1 MLPRFCSPLHLFQ
14 KTTRQ
19 KATFG
24 LALLIVANSVMN
36 PWSSA
41 AQAQQNAAQPAET
54 YPLVNQAAYGYST
67 VSQTRY
73 PAIQQFQGVT
83 GQLQSEIIPALV
95 DPLGRIVGCA
105 GEVLPSYVGF
115 SVAVYDADPSDP
127 TGASLGQ
134 LTPLTRTEL
143 PDIPNN
149 GILKGLAPNTEN
161 SNPYFL
167 PTSSDGTYNF
177 LLDPNRGQLDVG
189 RTYILVINPPPN
201 SIYSQ
206 RRIQI
211 RIDSRNNNLV
221 AYTATSLD
229 GRPVSSSTNQTSIA
243 GTLQVSNAEATSL
256 ILAALDL
263 NASVCQAQ
271 EIQIVKT
278 ADRAAAQPGDTV
290 VYRLTL
296 RNLASSVV
304 NNLQV
309 TDELPFGFRY
319 REGSAKAEYQ
329 KQSLPIQATANGRS
343 LVFNLNGVNLPGIQ
357 TIDQVQ
363 IINIAYAATLTPDA
377 IRGNGKNLASVQGR
391 RADNQQTV
399 KDGPAS
405 HQLRINPG
413 LLSDCGTL
421 LGRVFEDKNF
431 DGEQQPGEPGIP
443 NAVVILDDGNRITT
457 DANGLFSVANVISGH
472 RTGVLD
478 LSSVPGYTFAP
489 NRKFKERN
497 SQSRL
502 VHLSPGGL
510 VRMNFAV
517 TPAAQEVAK

>member
-1 MLPRFCSPLHLFQ
+1 MPPRFCSSRRVFQ
-14 KTTRQ
+14 KIAPQ
-19 KATFG
+19 KSTFW
-24 LALLIVANSVMN
+24 LALLVVANGVAN
-36 PWSSA
+36 PWASA
-41 AQAQQNAAQPAET
+41 AQAQQVSQPTET

-67 VSQTRY
+67 VSQAKY
-73 PAIQQFQGVT
+73 PQVQQFQGVT
-83 GQLQSEIIPALV
+83 GQIQSQVTAQLI

-105 GEVLPSYVGF
+105 GEVLPNYAGF
-115 SVAVYDADPSDP
+115 STALYEANPNDP
-127 TGASLGQ
+127 TGTSLGQ
-134 LTPLTRTEL
+134 LVSLTRTEL
-143 PDIPNN
+143 PDVPNN
-149 GILKGLAPNTEN
+149 GVLQGLAPNTEN

-167 PTSSDGTYNF
+167 PPSSDGTYNF
-177 LLDPNRGQLDVG
+177 LLDPNRGQLDIG
-189 RTYILVINPPPN
+189 RTYILVINTPPN

-211 RIDSRNNNLV
+211 RIDSRNGDVV

-229 GRPVSSSTNQTSIA
+229 GRPVTSNGNQSSMTGSI
-243 GTLQVSNAEATSL
+243 QVSNAATTSL

-271 EIQIVKT
+271 EVQIVKT

-296 RNLASSVV
+296 RNLSSSVV

-405 HQLRINPG
+405 HQLRIRPG

-421 LGRVFEDKNF
+421 IGRVFEDKNF

-457 DANGLFSVANVISGH
+457 DANGLFSVANVISGY

-478 LSSVPGYTFAP
+478 LSSIPGYTFAP